1 MKRIILFLIHLCVA
15 SVAMQAQF
23 KLSGRVTDEHGEPLA
38 MVTVR
43 VAGQGQSAAA
53 TNREG
58 RYQLTFQTADTV
70 KVTFSMIGFQ
80 TRTKVLKKPA
90 SDQVLSVQMKPV
102 VLDLGE
108 VTVKEIARQL
118 DGTQRLNGESLKRMP
133 STTGNAVEEL
143 VATQAGVSTHNE
155 LSSQY
160 NVRGGSFDENS
171 VYINGVEVYRPMLIS
186 SGQQEGLSI
195 INSDMVDGINFSS
208 GGFDARYGDKMS
220 SVLDITYKKPKR
232 HEATVSASLLG
243 ANVYGGTAWKNFT
256 MTHGLRYKTNQY
268 MLGSLETKG
277 EYHPRFVD
285 YQTYLSWQ
293 PLTRWTL
300 DFIGNISQNKYD
312 FIPAD
317 RETNFGTAEDV
328 KSFKVYFDGAEHDL
342 FRTLFGTLQLTHNF
356 TKRTHL
362 SLLASAYN
370 TRERETYDIQGQYWL
385 DDTNT
390 SEQLGVGTYLLH
402 ARNQIKASVTSLK
415 LDFRHRPKG
424 HDIRAGVGWKHEVI
438 DEVAREWEMRD
449 SAGYSMPHHEDRLE
463 LIYNMKSVADIS
475 SNRLEL
481 YVQDTWRTESR
492 VGVFSLNGG
501 VRLSHWSWNSETLFS
516 PRLCLGFIPSK
527 NENWVLRLSTGLYY
541 QAPFYKELRDT
552 VTAQGGNTYVSL
564 NRDIKSQRSYQV
576 ILASDYAFKMWNR
589 NFKFTAEAYYKAQS
603 DINPYTVD
611 NVKIVYRGENCAK
624 GYVVGMDMKLYGEF
638 VPGADSWISFGLMKA
653 SQTINGKT
661 VPQPT
666 DQRYNINFY
675 FTDFFPGTDRWK
687 MTLKASFAQGLPFTA
702 PHKGPEYNNFRATP
716 YRRFDLG
723 MNYLL
728 LKDKPW
734 VRNIWLGLDCFNVFD
749 INNVSSYYWV
759 TDVTNQQYAVPNY
772 LTSRQI
778 NARVLFEF

>member
-1 MKRIILFLIHLCVA
+1 MKRIIPFLIYISLVVA
-15 SVAMQAQF
+15 ARAQY
-23 KLSGRVTDEHGEPLA
+23 KLSGRVTDEKGEPLA
-38 MVTVR
+38 LVTVR
-43 VAGQGQSAAA
+43 VEGQGAAS
-53 TNREG
+53 TNLEG
-58 RYQLTFQTADTV
+58 RYQLSFHTADTV
-70 KVTFSMIGFQ
+70 RVKFSMIGFQ
-80 TRTKVLKKPA
+80 TRTKILRHPA
-90 SDQVLSVQMKPV
+90 SDQVLSIQMKPM
-102 VLDLGE
+102 VLELGE
-108 VTVKEIARQL
+108 AVVKDLARQM

-133 STTGNAVEEL
+133 STSGNAVEEL

-186 SGQQEGLSI
+186 SGQQEGLSV
-195 INSDMVDGINFSS
+195 INSDMVDQIDFSS
-208 GGFDARYGDKMS
+208 GGFGARYGDKMS
-220 SVLDITYKKPKR
+220 SVLDITYKKPTR
-232 HEATVSASLLG
+232 NEATASASLLG
-243 ANVYGGTAWKNFT
+243 ASVYGGTHWKRLA
-256 MTHGLRYKTNQY
+256 MTHGLRFKTNQY

-285 YQTYLSWQ
+285 YQTYLSWN
-293 PLTRWTL
+293 PSPRWTL

-312 FIPAD
+312 FIPD
-317 RETNFGTAEDV
+317 ERETNFGTAEDV
-328 KSFKVYFDGAEHDL
+328 KRFKVYFDGEEHDL
-342 FRTLFGTLQLTHNF
+342 FRTLFGTLQLTHSF
-356 TKRTHL
+356 TQRTQL

-402 ARNQIKASVTSLK
+402 ARNQMKATVSSLK
-415 LDFRHRPKG
+415 LDFRHRPAG

-463 LIYNMKSVADIS
+463 LIYNMKSVADIT
-475 SNRLEL
+475 SNRFEAFA
-481 YVQDTWRTESR
+481 QDTWRTEAKA
-492 VGVFSLNGG
+492 GVFSLNYGL
-501 VRLSHWSWNSETLFS
+501 RLSHWSWNGETLLS
-516 PRLCLGFIPSK
+516 PRVCLGFVPSANK
-527 NENWVLRLSTGLYY
+527 DWVLRLATGLYY

-552 VTAQGGNTYVSL
+552 VATQGGNVHVQL
-564 NRDIKSQRSYQV
+564 NRDIKSQQSYQL
-576 ILASDYAFKMWNR
+576 ILASDYAFKMWDR
-589 NFKFTAEAYYKAQS
+589 KFKFTAEAYYKAQWR
-603 DINPYTVD
+603 INPYTVD
-611 NVKIVYRGENCAK
+611 NVKIVYRGENCAS

-638 VPGADSWISFGLMKA
+638 VPGADSWISFGVMKA
-653 SQTINGKT
+653 SQTINGKV

-666 DQRYNINFY
+666 DQRYNLNFY

-687 MTLKASFAQGLPFTA
+687 MTLKASFAQGLPFCA
-702 PHKGPEYNNFRATP
+702 PHRGPEYNNFRATP
-716 YRRFDLG
+716 YRRFDIG
-723 MNYLL
+723 MNYLM

-759 TDVTNQQYAVPNY
+759 TDVTNHQYAVPNY

-778 NARVLFEF
+778 NVRVLMEF